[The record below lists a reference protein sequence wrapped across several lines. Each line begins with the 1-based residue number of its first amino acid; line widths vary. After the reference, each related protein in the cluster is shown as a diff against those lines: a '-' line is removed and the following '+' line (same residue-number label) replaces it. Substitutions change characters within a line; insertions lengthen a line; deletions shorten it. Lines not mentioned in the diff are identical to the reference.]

1 VAKLTNG
8 RVIMEVRDDKAE
20 HYALITGYHIVRD
33 EPEQAEV
40 VDAPKPKRGRPPK
53 KAS

>member
-1 VAKLTNG
+1 MAKLTNG

-33 EPEQAEV
+33 ESPQVEVAE
-40 VDAPKPKRGRPPK
+40 APKPKRGRPPK